1 MDKNL
6 HIEIHRM
13 AKNQQQPGRTQAECS
28 RTGVKVGKGLK
39 CSRQLLSVFL
49 GQE

>member
-13 AKNQQQPGRTQAECS
+13 AKNQQPGKTQAECS

-39 CSRQLLSVFL
+39 CRRQLLSVFP